1 MEDHR
6 DNLVIIVAG
15 YTDEMKT
22 FLKSNT
28 GLISRFNKF
37 INFPDYSKDELIDIM
52 EVMADGAGLKIE
64 EGAKELVMEQ
74 LGSMGQE
81 EWEDFGNAR
90 GIRNMF
96 EKIVTNQANRLVQI
110 GTPTKEQLMTIVAQD
125 VTG

>member
-1 MEDHR
+1 HR
-6 DNLVIIVAG
+6 DNLVIILTG

-37 INFPDYSKDELIDIM
+37 INFPDYNREELIDIM
-52 EVMADGAGLKIE
+52 DVMADSAGLKIE
-64 EGAKELVMEQ
+64 EGAKELVLEQ
-74 LGSMGQE
+74 LGSMEQE